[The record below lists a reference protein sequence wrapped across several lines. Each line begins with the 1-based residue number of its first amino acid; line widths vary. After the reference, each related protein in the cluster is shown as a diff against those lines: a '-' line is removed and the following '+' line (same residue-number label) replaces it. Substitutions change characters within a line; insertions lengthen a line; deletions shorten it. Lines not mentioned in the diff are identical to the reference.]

1 MNLRPPDILMKSR
14 IVAPPGFNRWRIPP
28 VAMAIHLCI
37 GSVYSWSI
45 FNPALTKEM
54 GVVTSA
60 AEDWSIRSVV
70 WIFSVAIVFLGLSA
84 AVTGAW
90 LERVGPRLVGVASAC
105 LWGVGFIVGGV
116 GVHLHQLWLLY
127 LGYGALGGI
136 GLGMGYVSPVSTLIR
151 WFPDR
156 RGMAT
161 GMAIMGFGGGA
172 IIGAPLKEY
181 LIRTFYEAP
190 QFLGPASAVSLI
202 TEQGRRFTQMGG
214 EMVEV
219 VVAGAADLP
228 AMIAPEVE
236 GVYVVGTGD
245 TGAAQ
250 TFFTLGIV
258 YFLIMFAAA
267 FMFRV
272 PAQGWRPKGWEP
284 RQEAPAQ
291 PPSAASGLKG
301 PRASMQGVGWLKRI
315 TRRRLRV
322 TREDVHLNESHKT
335 PQFYLL
341 WLILCLNITAGIGII
356 GIAKTMATDIFGST
370 LPHIVTPSFAVSY
383 VLMISV
389 FNMGGRFFWASI
401 SDYLG
406 RKNTF
411 YCFFGLGTLLYLV
424 IPATAIGVGI
434 NPHVVWLLLFTAATM
449 LAFSIYGGGFATIP
463 AYLADVFGTLH
474 VGAIHGRLLTA
485 WSAAGLL
492 GPLLITYLRDF
503 SEKGSINDLASQVDP
518 EAFEALF
525 DAPLSRLQE
534 LIATKTVTV
543 GKLME
548 IAPPGT
554 VDPTPNLYNVTM
566 FIMAG
571 LLALAFLA
579 NMAVRPVAERHHL
592 EVTHPELAA
601 ERTPTSA

>member
-1 MNLRPPDILMKSR
+1 MKSR
-14 IVAPPGFNRWRIPP
+14 IVAAPGFNRWRIPP
-28 VAMAIHLCI
+28 VAIAIHLCI

-45 FNPALTKEM
+45 FNPALTKEL
-54 GVVTSA
+54 GVVTGA
-60 AEDWSIRSVV
+60 ADDWSIRSVV

-84 AVTGAW
+84 TVAGTW
-90 LERVGPRLVGVASAC
+90 LEKVGPRLVVLAAAC
-105 LWGVGFIVGGV
+105 LWGVGFIVGGL

-127 LGYGALGGI
+127 LGYGVLGGI
-136 GLGMGYVSPVSTLIR
+136 GLGTGYVSPVSTLIR

-172 IIGAPLKEY
+172 IIGAPLKEF
-181 LIRTFYEAP
+181 LIRAFYEAP
-190 QFLGPASAVSLI
+190 QYLGPTGAVSLI
-202 TEQGRRFTQMGG
+202 TEQGRRFAQMGG

-219 VVAGAADLP
+219 VLAGAADVP
-228 AMIAPEVE
+228 AMIAPEAE
-236 GVYVVGTGD
+236 GIYVVGTGD

-250 TFFTLGIV
+250 TFLTLGIV
-258 YFLIMFAAA
+258 YFLIMVVAS

-272 PAQGWRPKGWEP
+272 PAEGWRPEGWEP
-284 RQEAPAQ
+284 RQE
-291 PPSAASGLKG
+291 SEVRSVGSVSGGL
-301 PRASMQGVGWLKRI
+301 VGWLRRI

-322 TREDVHLNESHKT
+322 TREDVHLSESHKT

-356 GIAKTMATDIFGST
+356 GVAKTMATDIFGST
-370 LPHIVTPSFAVSY
+370 LPHIVTPGFAVSY

-389 FNMGGRFFWASI
+389 FNMAGRFFWASI

-411 YCFFGLGTLLYLV
+411 YCFFGLGTLLYLI

-434 NPHVVWLLLFTAATM
+434 NPHVVWLLLFCAATM

-463 AYLADVFGTLH
+463 AYLADVFGTMH

-492 GPLLITYLRDF
+492 GPFAVTYLRDF
-503 SEKGSINDLASQVDP
+503 AEKRAIDYLASLVNP
-518 EAFEALF
+518 ASFEAHF

-534 LIATKTVTV
+534 LIAAKTVTV

-554 VDPTPNLYNVTM
+554 ADPTSSLYNITM
-566 FIMAG
+566 FVMAG

-579 NMAVRPVAERHHL
+579 NMAIRPVAERHL
-592 EVTHPELAA
+592 LKATHPEL
-601 ERTPTSA
+601 TGD